1 VVVVVVDVV
10 LVDGVVELV
19 VEAVVV
25 AATTVKLAGTLLTP
39 DKVAVI
45 LAVPT
50 ATPVADPLEEM
61 LAIPVASLDQVTSE
75 VISLLEPS
83 K

>member
-1 VVVVVVDVV
+1 MVDVVVDVV
-10 LVDGVVELV
+10 LVDVVVEL
-19 VEAVVV
+19 VVV
-25 AATTVKLAGTLLTP
+25 AATTVKIAGTLLTP

-45 LAVPT
+45 LAVPA
-50 ATPVADPLEEM
+50 ATPVANPLEEM
-61 LAIPVASLDQVTSE
+61 VAIPVASLDQVTSE